1 MTQQN
6 EEAPTLKKDVVPGA
20 YRERYAAT
28 GGTNGDFIAKK
39 LQEITKDGETA
50 LGTVM
55 KENDIPVGKWNGF
68 NVGMKRMNLSNVLRS
83 RFLNG
88 GTITMLG
95 KEYDIKQMLEET
107 GLTLDEKND
116 KSFDRFFDKIGL
128 TVSDRTRAT
137 VRKTFFGPWPKTPEQ
152 RAEEK
157 AEKAKAKEA
166 EKAEKAAAKAKEK
179 ADRDAAKAKE
189 KAEKAAAKEK
199 EKADRAAAKEASKAA
214 AAKETADAKADA

>member
-6 EEAPTLKKDVVPGA
+6 EEAPTIKKDVVPST

-50 LGTVM
+50 LSTVM
-55 KENDIPVGKWNGF
+55 KENDIPAGKWNGF

-88 GTITMLG
+88 GTISILG

-107 GLTLDEKND
+107 GMSLDENNP

-128 TVSDRTRAT
+128 TITDRTRAT
-137 VRKTFFGPWPKTPEQ
+137 VKKTFFGPWPKTPEQ

-166 EKAEKAAAKAKEK
+166 EKAEKAAAK
-179 ADRDAAKAKE
+179 
-189 KAEKAAAKEK
+189 EK
-199 EKADRAAAKEASKAA
+199 EKADRAAAKEAEKAA
-214 AAKETADAKADA
+214 KQKEKDDAKAAKEAAKAKDAKPAKADA

>member
-6 EEAPTLKKDVVPGA
+6 EEAHDVKKDVVPSA

-39 LQEITKDGETA
+39 LQEVTKDGETA
-50 LGTVM
+50 LATVM
-55 KENDIPVGKWNGF
+55 KENDIPAGKWNGF

-88 GTITMLG
+88 GTVSILG
-95 KEYDIKQMLEET
+95 KEYDIKQMLDET
-107 GLTLDEKND
+107 GLTLDENKPA
-116 KSFDRFFDKIGL
+116 SFDKFFDKIGL
-128 TVSDRTRAT
+128 TVTDRTRAT
-137 VRKTFFGPWPKTPEQ
+137 VKKTFFGPWPKTPEQ

-166 EKAEKAAAKAKEK
+166 EKAEKLAAKEK
-179 ADRDAAKAKE
+179 AKAEREEAKAKE
-189 KAEKAAAKEK
+189 KAEKQKAKDDAKAAAAAAKEK
-199 EKADRAAAKEASKAA
+199 AKPAEP
-214 AAKETADAKADA
+214 AKADA

>member
-1 MTQQN
+1 MTQKT
-6 EEAPTLKKDVVPGA
+6 EEAHDVKKDVVPSS

-39 LQEITKDGETA
+39 LQEVTKDGETA
-50 LGTVM
+50 LATVM
-55 KENDIPVGKWNGF
+55 KENDIPAGKWNGF

-88 GTITMLG
+88 GTISILG
-95 KEYDIKQMLEET
+95 KEYDIKQMLDET
-107 GLTLDEKND
+107 GLALDEKND
-116 KSFDRFFDKIGL
+116 KSFDKFFDKIGL

-137 VRKTFFGPWPKTPEQ
+137 VKKTFFGPWPLTPEQ
-152 RAEEK
+152 RAEAK

-166 EKAEKAAAKAKEK
+166 
-179 ADRDAAKAKE
+179 E

-199 EKADRAAAKEASKAA
+199 EKADRAAAKEAEKAA
-214 AAKETADAKADA
+214 KAKEKADAKAAKEAAKAKPAEKPAEPAKADA